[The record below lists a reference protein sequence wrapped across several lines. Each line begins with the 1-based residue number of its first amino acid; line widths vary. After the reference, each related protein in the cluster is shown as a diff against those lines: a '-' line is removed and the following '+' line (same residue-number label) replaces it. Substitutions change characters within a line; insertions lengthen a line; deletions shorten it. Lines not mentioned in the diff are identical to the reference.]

1 MDPDIPRVIYYL
13 LLLLAIGGYLVAAL
27 RRRPGQALQQLMIW
41 ALIFLGVVAVAG
53 IWPDVR
59 AAILP
64 EQTVTQSGRIEL
76 PLRADGHYY
85 LQAQVNGATIDFVI
99 DTGASQ
105 IVLSRADAERAG
117 IDTGALAY
125 IGRAFT
131 ANGEVAT
138 APVRLDSL
146 SVGPLHRPRRGGGG
160 QSRRHGGLASG
171 HELPDP
177 LRQGA
182 VRRPPDDPGTLA
194 PAAPSQ
200 GAYLCQEET
209 AGVSSWRKYA
219 RGRGGHR
226 PPAAGGAGGGS
237 PPRFPGAR
245 AARGRK
251 P

>member
-41 ALIFLGVVAVAG
+41 ALIFLGVAAVAG

-64 EQTVTQSGRIEL
+64 AQTVTQSGRIEL
-76 PLRADGHYY
+76 PLRTDGHYS
-85 LQAQVNGATIDFVI
+85 LQARVNGATIDFVI

-146 SVGPLHRPRRGGGG
+146 SVGPFTDRDVAAVVNRGAMAGSLLGMSYLTRFGKVQFDDRRMILE
-160 QSRRHGGLASG
+160 R
-171 HELPDP
+171 
-177 LRQGA
+177 
-182 VRRPPDDPGTLA
+182 
-194 PAAPSQ
+194 
-200 GAYLCQEET
+200 
-209 AGVSSWRKYA
+209 
-219 RGRGGHR
+219 
-226 PPAAGGAGGGS
+226 
-237 PPRFPGAR
+237 
-245 AARGRK
+245 
-251 P
+251 

>member
-41 ALIFLGVVAVAG
+41 ALIFLGVAAVAG

-59 AAILP
+59 AAIAP
-64 EQTVTQSGRIEL
+64 AQTVTQSGRIEL

-146 SVGPLHRPRRGGGG
+146 SVGPFTDCDVAAVVNRGAMAGSLLGMSYLTRFGKVQFDDRRMILE
-160 QSRRHGGLASG
+160 R
-171 HELPDP
+171 
-177 LRQGA
+177 
-182 VRRPPDDPGTLA
+182 
-194 PAAPSQ
+194 
-200 GAYLCQEET
+200 
-209 AGVSSWRKYA
+209 
-219 RGRGGHR
+219 
-226 PPAAGGAGGGS
+226 
-237 PPRFPGAR
+237 
-245 AARGRK
+245 
-251 P
+251 

>member
-41 ALIFLGVVAVAG
+41 ALIFLGVAAVAG

-64 EQTVTQSGRIEL
+64 AQTVTQSGRIEL

-85 LQAQVNGATIDFVI
+85 LQAEVNGAAIDFVI

-105 IVLSRADAERAG
+105 IVLSRADAEQAG

-146 SVGPLHRPRRGGGG
+146 TVGPFTDRDVPAVVNRGAMDGSLLGMSYLTRFG
-160 QSRRHGGLASG
+160 KV
-171 HELPDP
+171 EFD
-177 LRQGA
+177 
-182 VRRPPDDPGTLA
+182 GTRMVL
-194 PAAPSQ
+194 Q
-200 GAYLCQEET
+200 
-209 AGVSSWRKYA
+209 R
-219 RGRGGHR
+219 
-226 PPAAGGAGGGS
+226 
-237 PPRFPGAR
+237 
-245 AARGRK
+245 
-251 P
+251 

>member
-41 ALIFLGVVAVAG
+41 ALIFLGVAAVAG

-59 AAILP
+59 AAIAP
-64 EQTVTQSGRIEL
+64 AQTVTQSGRIEL

-146 SVGPLHRPRRGGGG
+146 SVGPFTDRDVAAVVNRGAMEGSLLGMSYLTRFGKVQFDDRRMILE
-160 QSRRHGGLASG
+160 R
-171 HELPDP
+171 
-177 LRQGA
+177 
-182 VRRPPDDPGTLA
+182 
-194 PAAPSQ
+194 
-200 GAYLCQEET
+200 
-209 AGVSSWRKYA
+209 
-219 RGRGGHR
+219 
-226 PPAAGGAGGGS
+226 
-237 PPRFPGAR
+237 
-245 AARGRK
+245 
-251 P
+251 

>member
-1 MDPDIPRVIYYL
+1 MDPEIPRVIYYL

-41 ALIFLGVVAVAG
+41 ALIFLGVAAVAG

-64 EQTVTQSGRIEL
+64 AQTVTQSGRIEL

-85 LQAQVNGATIDFVI
+85 LQASVNGAAIDFVI

-105 IVLSRADAERAG
+105 VVLSRADAERAG

-146 SVGPLHRPRRGGGG
+146 SVGPFTDRDVAAVVNRGAMEGSLLGMSYLTRFGKVQFDDRRMILE
-160 QSRRHGGLASG
+160 R
-171 HELPDP
+171 
-177 LRQGA
+177 
-182 VRRPPDDPGTLA
+182 
-194 PAAPSQ
+194 
-200 GAYLCQEET
+200 
-209 AGVSSWRKYA
+209 
-219 RGRGGHR
+219 
-226 PPAAGGAGGGS
+226 
-237 PPRFPGAR
+237 
-245 AARGRK
+245 
-251 P
+251 